1 MIDLQPHADGV
12 VLPVK
17 AQPGARK
24 NAVRGEHDGALK
36 VSVTQAAEKGK
47 ANKALVAVLARELA
61 LKKHQIELLSGDTAS
76 RKRFLIREV
85 PRATLQARIESL
97 LDLISSPPPDD

>member
-1 MIDLQPHADGV
+1 LIALQPHPDGV

-24 NAVRGEHDGALK
+24 NAIRGEHDGALK

-47 ANKALVAVLARELA
+47 ANKALTAVLAKKLG
-61 LKKHQIELLSGDTAS
+61 LKNHQIELISGETSS

-85 PRATLQARIESL
+85 SQETLQAGIESL
-97 LDLISSPPPDD
+97 LATIT

>member
-1 MIDLQPHADGV
+1 MIALQPHPDGV

-17 AQPGARK
+17 AQPGARQ
-24 NAVRGEHDGALK
+24 NAIRGEHDGSLK

-47 ANKALVAVLARELA
+47 ANKALIAVLAKQLG
-61 LKKHQIELLSGDTAS
+61 LKKHQIELISGETNS

-85 PRATLQARIESL
+85 PQETLQARIESL
-97 LDLISSPPPDD
+97 LATIT